1 VPSTLPALRRTIVAY
16 VRMCWAEL
24 GRVQG
29 ASDPERWRDVAER
42 WSALLNPYPAAYA
55 QLRRADALLDGSR
68 RPSAE
73 VTACLR
79 AAATTARAMGA
90 SPFLAELEAVAAR
103 GGLTLVDLLGG
114 AGDIDTAAPSLA
126 PELSAL
132 TPREHQVL
140 QAVAEGLTNR
150 QVGRRLEMKE
160 RTVAVH
166 VSNVLRKT
174 NTRSRTQAAAL
185 LQRVRAR

>member
-1 VPSTLPALRRTIVAY
+1 
-16 VRMCWAEL
+16 M
-24 GRVQG
+24 
-29 ASDPERWRDVAER
+29 
-42 WSALLNPYPAAYA
+42 
-55 QLRRADALLDGSR
+55 
-68 RPSAE
+68 
-73 VTACLR
+73 
-79 AAATTARAMGA
+79 
-90 SPFLAELEAVAAR
+90 
-103 GGLTLVDLLGG
+103 
-114 AGDIDTAAPSLA
+114 
-126 PELSAL
+126 
-132 TPREHQVL
+132 L